1 MGKNELV
8 TQNHTACRKSNSK
21 EMKRQGAE
29 VNFFSVMHCL
39 VSICFFT
46 SWHYICVNKNL
57 FPVEKSDYD
66 IGKDFDEN
74 NSVSKRLPRWCIFLT
89 S

>member
-8 TQNHTACRKSNSK
+8 TQNHTVWRKNNSK
-21 EMKRQGAE
+21 EMKRQGGIGK
-29 VNFFSVMHCL
+29 FFSATHCL

-46 SWHYICVNKNL
+46 SWHHICVKKDL
-57 FPVEKSDYD
+57 FPVVESGYD
-66 IGKDFDEN
+66 TGKDFEEN
-74 NSVSKRLPRWCIFLT
+74 NPVFKGLPRWCIFLT